1 MAEIALSSSTSA
13 DRFDDCWN
21 HIGVRGDS
29 SCPELATHYRCL
41 NCPTYA
47 SAALVLLD
55 RAVEGGA
62 VAQEWAQSAEQAWQ
76 HDAAV
81 GAEGA
86 RESALVFRVGEE
98 WLALSTSAVLEVAD
112 SRPVHSL
119 PHQRNGAVL
128 GVLNIRGA
136 LRICISLAALF
147 EIAGQPIRSTSSQP
161 YMVVALHEGQTL
173 VFPVDEVAGV
183 QRFGAAT
190 IEPVPTTLAQTATPY
205 ARGLLDW
212 RGRKVGLLDHGLLF
226 YALARSMT

>member
-1 MAEIALSSSTSA
+1 MAELARPPSVWA
-13 DRFDDCWN
+13 DRIDDCWN
-21 HIGVRGDS
+21 RIGVRGDH
-29 SCPELATHYRCL
+29 SCPQLLTHHRCL

-55 RAVEGGA
+55 RPVESGA
-62 VAQEWAQSAEQAWQ
+62 LAQEWAQSAEQAAQ
-76 HDAAV
+76 YESA
-81 GAEGA
+81 GATNGV
-86 RESALVFRVGEE
+86 RESALVFRVGAE
-98 WLALSTSAVLEVAD
+98 WLALSTAAVLEVAD

-147 EIAGQPIRSTSSQP
+147 EIVDASIRNSHRP
-161 YMVVALHEGQTL
+161 YMVVALHEAQTL

-183 QRFGAAT
+183 QRFDADDV
-190 IEPVPTTLAQTATPY
+190 EPVPTTLAQLATPY

-226 YALARSMT
+226 YALARAMT

>member
-1 MAEIALSSSTSA
+1 MADAAPSPAMWA
-13 DRFDDCWN
+13 DGIDDCWN
-21 HIGVRGDS
+21 RIGVRGDH
-29 SCPELATHYRCL
+29 SCPELVTHSRCL

-55 RAVEGGA
+55 RPIEGGA
-62 VAQEWAQSAEQAWQ
+62 VAQEWAQSAEQAAQ
-76 HDAAV
+76 YDSS
-81 GAEGA
+81 GASNGV
-86 RESALVFRVGEE
+86 RESALVFRVGAE
-98 WLALSTSAVLEVAD
+98 WLALSTAAVLEVAD

-147 EIAGQPIRSTSSQP
+147 EIADSSIRNTHQP

-183 QRFGAAT
+183 QRFDAAA
-190 IEPVPTTLAQTATPY
+190 IEPVPTTLAQVATPY

-226 YALARSMT
+226 YALGRAMT

>member
-1 MAEIALSSSTSA
+1 MAEIAPSSTIAA
-13 DRFDDCWN
+13 DSIDDCWN
-21 HIGVRGDS
+21 QIGVRGDS
-29 SCPELATHYRCL
+29 SCPELVTYHRCL

-62 VAQEWAQSAEQAWQ
+62 VAQEWAQSAEQAAQ
-76 HDAAV
+76 YESA
-81 GAEGA
+81 GADCGL
-86 RESALVFRVGEE
+86 RESALVFRIGGE
-98 WLALSTSAVLEVAD
+98 WLALSTAAVLEVAD
-112 SRPVHSL
+112 IRPVHSL

-136 LRICISLAALF
+136 LRICVSLAVLF
-147 EIAGQPIRSTSSQP
+147 EITYPAIRNAGQG

-183 QRFGAAT
+183 QRFDAAG